1 MAIGFH
7 MENVTVYFDYLCP
20 FTYRAVELAEEVAGP
35 LELSFDWVH
44 YSLYQGNYKGDD
56 WRLWEDALVSD
67 AKDGGKGLLP
77 FLASCAVKEQG
88 EEVFN
93 SFRLALMRAHHV
105 GEKPFTKE
113 VVFEVAGEVGADVEG
128 LEHHLDSPETREA
141 LARDHQRAVSKGVT
155 ATPTFKFTG
164 GNLSYF
170 RFDALPG
177 DTEEAVNFFQDYR
190 KMLSYPYLQTIRR
203 PYETLRDKQAGA

>member
-1 MAIGFH
+1 

-20 FTYRAVELAEEVAGP
+20 FTYRAMELAEGVAGP
-35 LELSFDWVH
+35 LELSFNWDH

-56 WRLWEDALVSD
+56 WRLWDDALVFD

-105 GEKPFTKE
+105 DEKPFTKE
-113 VVFEVAGEVGADVEG
+113 VVFEVADEAGADVGG
-128 LEHHLDSPETREA
+128 LERILDNQETREA
-141 LARDHQRAVSKGVT
+141 LAQDHQRAASKGV
-155 ATPTFKFTG
+155 AASPTFKFSD
-164 GNLSYF
+164 GNLAYF
-170 RFDALPG
+170 RFDALPK
-177 DTEEAVNFFQDYR
+177 DVEEAVNFFQDYR

-203 PYETLRDKQAGA
+203 PYETLKDEQAKA

>member
-1 MAIGFH
+1 

-20 FTYRAVELAEEVAGP
+20 FTYRAMELAEEVAGP
-35 LELSFDWVH
+35 LELSFSWVH

-56 WRLWEDALVSD
+56 WRLWEDALVFD

-105 GEKPFTKE
+105 DEKPFTKE

-128 LEHHLDSPETREA
+128 LEQHLDNPETRNA
-141 LARDHQRAVSKGVT
+141 FSHDHQRAASRSVAAS
-155 ATPTFKFTG
+155 PTLEFSD
-164 GNLSYF
+164 GNLAYF
-170 RFDALPG
+170 RFDALPK
-177 DTEEAVNFFQDYR
+177 DVEEAVNFFRDYR

-203 PYETLRDKQAGA
+203 PYETLRDKQAKA